1 MDAPPRPAPV
11 HTLPARHLKTGER
24 IWRATRRLFGV
35 TGLLLIVG
43 NILLITFPIPH
54 VHLCLFPIAIIL
66 GPVLAYFAGRER
78 VVFGASELPCPRCHA
93 PAQVPEGLSGWPA
106 RFNCLRCGIM
116 VELSEPRAAE
126 PSSAAH

>member
-1 MDAPPRPAPV
+1 MVR
-11 HTLPARHLKTGER
+11 TLPARHLRPPER
-24 IWRATRRLFGV
+24 AWRATKRLFGV

-66 GPVLAYFAGRER
+66 GPVLAWFAARER
-78 VVFGASELPCPRCHA
+78 VVFGASELPCPRCHD

-106 RFNCLRCGIM
+106 RFNCARCGIM
-116 VELSEPRAAE
+116 VELSEPRVMPAK
-126 PSSAAH
+126 